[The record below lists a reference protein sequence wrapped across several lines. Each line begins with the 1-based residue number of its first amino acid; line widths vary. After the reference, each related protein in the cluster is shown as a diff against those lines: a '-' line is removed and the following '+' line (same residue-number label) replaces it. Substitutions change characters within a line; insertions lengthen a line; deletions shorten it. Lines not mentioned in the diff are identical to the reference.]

1 MPASDNTCTPAST
14 NNSAR
19 TTSTAAFGSRPESA
33 PTPRDSV
40 NTSSSSSTT
49 LPTPVPDTK
58 RVRPSRPAMPPIV
71 TGRAIAPPN
80 FQTPS
85 TPRAPALFSSSS
97 TSFAMA
103 QHHAYP
109 TPSSTLNNATPKT
122 PSSMSEWR
130 MIQMQLQ
137 QQDDLHY
144 SLTLPS
150 VSALSVNTTTTS
162 TLQTRSSVSYG
173 LTPVS
178 MAHSTTSLCSC
189 GGCAGGATP
198 TTMAPSV
205 GNQTPGPDSPA
216 VHKHLHPLSN
226 TLSPWTPVYQHQQN
240 NHSFLSSPTQGPPAQ
255 AQHQNQIHQ
264 IYNLY
269 SSSTSSDFIFQDA
282 YKNKTPGS
290 TATLNSEYAP
300 SSVDPSEF
308 ENNLY
313 GPSSAGSEAHL
324 NQFLQHFG
332 RSSPSQQQQR
342 LGGTKHCRN
351 CPVHNN
357 WRPSMAMGAGAG
369 SGSGSGRPSSPG
381 GVEMEFSV
389 SNSSVA
395 GSLNSMRASSPGP
408 FRSLSSKLAAT
419 TIRKLSISQKSLFN
433 ASKEDL
439 VGWQGS
445 PPDSNSKEN
454 ITQTESGQGT
464 LSGLVPPCG
473 CTCQGSYTSHNG
485 GSTGS
490 GEGSGSLSK
499 PSSSKTPSRLS
510 GLRRKD
516 KNKNRKSREMDYN
529 YSSRFVREE
538 FAQYNY
544 ERQIEDFQRAARVF
558 KEQKALTTAAA
569 AAAIAAEARAA
580 VAEASLSAAATAA
593 EEAAKAKKVTRERS
607 FSSSSTSLVITPIQE
622 SEEETPSKDMS
633 GERSLAPTAHHQTT
647 AHSSESAKIRKKS
660 LSRPGLLRSVSRPHR
675 RVGSSTGSVV
685 SSKSKKQSSNLSSI
699 SMSGSRG
706 SSIHNGKTDSSYL
719 ELGQVG
725 MGMGMDLKL
734 PGLGLPFES
743 GFGLDG
749 KLGDHNDSRE
759 PTRIDVRIAETTS
772 VFEDIPLRDMSSTS
786 PSGLPSPLSHL
797 FKDMSMPKKP
807 EDALS
812 FKGRTSNVSQDTR
825 HGGHTNP
832 MRGRSVHSTCSVDTV
847 SQQIAARHHQH
858 SRLNNISSVASLNS
872 PQGQPPCE
880 PGTPTNGGSSGCG
893 GGACS
898 SGANIVVE
906 NSPIQVVRA
915 TVGTVDDTSLPCFT
929 FRMWVLSTMFVVMGA
944 AISEYNF
951 FRSNSAYFS
960 IYFVQ
965 LASYFCGK
973 VMARL
978 LPTRVF
984 EIRFVG
990 LSWLVSKWRFFFGSD
1005 DTTEVG
1011 VNSGH
1016 SDNSTLSGNGRH
1028 VRMGSS
1034 GAVGGGPIRGTNRS
1048 GLSRSNITSTKTG
1061 PQSSNMTLG
1070 RGGHKEYSWSFTLNP
1085 GKFNMKEHMLIGI
1098 AAAAGCAPA
1107 YASNVIAIQS
1117 LVFNLP
1123 LSHIT
1128 GASLVLSSQCIG
1140 FSMAWLLF
1148 DYVIKPSVMIWPATL
1163 VNVSLYN
1170 TLHEHKVLTRWF
1182 TRMQLFWYAFLAIF
1196 VYQWLPKMFMPVLT
1210 SMALLCWIKPSNN
1223 VLRKLG
1229 SGYVGLGMGCVSLD
1243 WSIISGVGPL
1253 YTPWWAQAN
1262 FFVGLIVMLWIVT
1275 PIVYFCNYW
1284 SAMSYPIVSSNLYDN
1299 QAELYDI
1306 SKIVNKDLSFNLTMY
1321 EAYSPV
1327 IMTPYFAITYGT
1339 SFMAVVA
1346 SFIHVALYYGSDI
1359 WLIARTQCGRK
1370 MKRIRNS
1377 TFGRALSKLFLDK
1390 PFPSPKEIA
1399 VDSDHNEFAT
1409 TSAPKLNLTL
1419 NGLGT
1424 SGLDAY
1430 TLDGSR
1436 RNSESVSYRA
1446 DLEGGMAAGYGAE
1459 ERPSFQ
1465 QSSHYRQLSQPYDGF
1480 QASVHNRHHHHH
1492 HHHSSCDDDREQI
1505 PTEMFGTEDIHTR
1518 LMRAYPEIPGW
1529 WFGAMFVVCFTVAV
1543 VVCHTSD
1550 IQLPVY
1556 SLIIALLLAAVFAL
1570 PMAIIQALS
1579 SSQIGLNVL
1588 SEVVCGYLLPGNQLG
1603 NSVFKCYSYM
1613 ALYQCLNLTQG
1624 FKLGHYMK
1632 VPPRKI
1638 FIMVLYG
1645 TLLGAAVNLEVLHW
1659 ILTYNRQALFDADLR
1674 SGWSFRNLD
1683 LFFSASLLWGAIS
1696 PKRLFGNGSIYHF
1709 LPYCFLLGLF
1719 LPMPFYLMY
1728 RRYPPYGSVCKGS
1741 SLLPFL
1747 PRCQCPASL
1756 QRTSSL
1762 SSSSVQ
1768 AYPKP
1773 HHTNRP
1779 SLDQETKLANVKIE
1793 RRFLRWPLFRTRAN
1807 SHTHDDE
1814 LGDKSM
1820 ATMPLPPNE
1829 EAAPAQAPVLTP
1841 QPPHLYHGN
1850 PDSAWE
1856 GRLRR
1861 VPWHLVNM
1869 PLVCVGAS
1877 FVPQAPAS
1885 FVGSAGVVAF
1895 IFAFLVLRYRHEW
1908 WRRYTFVLAAAL
1920 DAGTQICNM
1929 AVFVV
1934 FSLILKGA
1942 VEFPSWFGNDEQNPE
1957 KCGVGDGYN

>member
-1 MPASDNTCTPAST
+1 
-14 NNSAR
+14 
-19 TTSTAAFGSRPESA
+19 
-33 PTPRDSV
+33 
-40 NTSSSSSTT
+40 
-49 LPTPVPDTK
+49 
-58 RVRPSRPAMPPIV
+58 
-71 TGRAIAPPN
+71 
-80 FQTPS
+80 
-85 TPRAPALFSSSS
+85 
-97 TSFAMA
+97 MA
-103 QHHAYP
+103 HHHAYP
-109 TPSSTLNNATPKT
+109 TPSALNATPKT

-130 MIQMQLQ
+130 MMQMQLQ
-137 QQDDLHY
+137 QQDDLHF

-150 VSALSVNTTTTS
+150 VSALSANTVTS
-162 TLQTRSSVSYG
+162 TTPSSSSQTRSPVSHYG
-173 LTPVS
+173 LTSVS
-178 MAHSTTSLCSC
+178 MAPVSATTASSCSC
-189 GGCAGGATP
+189 GGCTSGEAAIPMTI
-198 TTMAPSV
+198 APSL
-205 GNQTPGPDSPA
+205 GNQTPGPELPA
-216 VHKHLHPLSN
+216 VHKHLHSFSN
-226 TLSPWTPVYQHQQN
+226 TLSPSAPVYQQQN
-240 NHSFLSSPTQGPPAQ
+240 NHSFPSTPATGPPQ
-255 AQHQNQIHQ
+255 QHQTQINQ

-269 SSSTSSDFIFQDA
+269 SSSTTSDFFLQETN
-282 YKNKTPGS
+282 NKAPGS
-290 TATLNSEYAP
+290 TATVNSEYAP
-300 SSVDPSEF
+300 SSADPSEF
-308 ENNLY
+308 ENNMY

-324 NQFLQHFG
+324 TQFLPHSFG
-332 RSSPSQQQQR
+332 RSTSPSQQQP
-342 LGGTKHCRN
+342 GAKYCKN
-351 CPVHNN
+351 CPVHSR
-357 WRPSMAMGAGAG
+357 RPSMAVGPGPG
-369 SGSGSGRPSSPG
+369 GQGSGSGRPSSPG
-381 GVEMEFSV
+381 GDEMEHSV
-389 SNSSVA
+389 STSSMA
-395 GSLNSMRASSPGP
+395 GSSNSTRTSSPGL

-419 TIRKLSISQKSLFN
+419 TIRKMSISQKSLFS

-439 VGWQGS
+439 AWSAQGS
-445 PPDSNSKEN
+445 SQDNNSKEN
-454 ITQTESGQGT
+454 LLTEAGQGT
-464 LSGLVPPCG
+464 VSGVGPSCG
-473 CTCQGSYTSHNG
+473 CTCQGFSTFNGG
-485 GSTGS
+485 GSTGT
-490 GEGSGSLSK
+490 GEGGSLSK
-499 PSSSKTPSRLS
+499 PLSKTQSRL
-510 GLRRKD
+510 GNLRRKD
-516 KNKNRKSREMDYN
+516 KDKNKHRKSREMDYN

-593 EEAAKAKKVTRERS
+593 AAAEEEEEAAARAKKVMGEKSFS
-607 FSSSSTSLVITPIQE
+607 FSSASLAITPIQE
-622 SEEETPSKDMS
+622 EESPSTDTS
-633 GERSLAPTAHHQTT
+633 GEKSLATAHHQTT

-660 LSRPGLLRSVSRPHR
+660 LGRPGLLRSMSRPHR
-675 RVGSSTGSVV
+675 RVGSSSGSVV
-685 SSKSKKQSSNLSSI
+685 SNKGSKKSQTSNISSI

-706 SSIHNGKTDSSYL
+706 SSIPHGKSDSSYL

-734 PGLGLPFES
+734 PGLGLPFGS
-743 GFGLDG
+743 GFGLDNI
-749 KLGDHNDSRE
+749 LESDPYNDTRE
-759 PTRIDVRIAETTS
+759 PTKIEVRSVETATNGA
-772 VFEDIPLRDMSSTS
+772 FEEIPLRDMPSSSS
-786 PSGLPSPLSHL
+786 PGVPSPLSHL
-797 FKDMSMPKKP
+797 LKDIPMPKKP
-807 EDALS
+807 EDALG
-812 FKGRTSNVSQDTR
+812 FKGHTSNVSQDTR
-825 HGGHTNP
+825 HGYTNP
-832 MRGRSVHSTCSVDTV
+832 LRGRSVHSACSVDTV

-858 SRLNNISSVASLNS
+858 SRLHNLSNVASLS
-872 PQGQPPCE
+872 SQVQGAPPCHV
-880 PGTPTNGGSSGCG
+880 PTANGGSAGCSG
-893 GGACS
+893 GGTCS
-898 SGANIVVE
+898 STGNNIVVE

-929 FRMWVLSTMFVVMGA
+929 FRMWVLSTMFVIMGA

-973 VMARL
+973 AMARW

-984 EIRFVG
+984 EIQLVG

-1028 VRMGSS
+1028 VRGGSS
-1034 GAVGGGPIRGTNRS
+1034 GAVGGGAIQGMSRS
-1048 GLSRSNITSTKTG
+1048 GLSRSNIASTKVA
-1061 PQSSNMTLG
+1061 QSSNMTLG
-1070 RGGHKEYSWSFTLNP
+1070 RGRKEYSWSFTLNP

-1117 LVFNLP
+1117 LVFSSP
-1123 LSHIT
+1123 LGSLT
-1128 GASLVLSSQCIG
+1128 GAGLVLSSQCIG

-1182 TRMQLFWYAFLAIF
+1182 TRMQLFWYAFFAIF
-1196 VYQWLPKMFMPVLT
+1196 LYQWLPKMFMPVLT
-1210 SMALLCWIKPSNN
+1210 SMALLCWIKPSSN

-1229 SGYVGLGMGCVSLD
+1229 SGYVGLGMGCISLD

-1262 FFVGLIVMLWIVT
+1262 FFVGLIAMLWIVT
-1275 PIVYFCNYW
+1275 PIVYFSNYW

-1359 WLIARTQCGRK
+1359 WLIAKTQCGRK
-1370 MKRIRNS
+1370 LRRIRTSRIGRTLSRLSQGKTSSS
-1377 TFGRALSKLFLDK
+1377 T
-1390 PFPSPKEIA
+1390 SPKELGL
-1399 VDSDHNEFAT
+1399 DSQDHTGFGA
-1409 TSAPKLNLTL
+1409 TSAPNMNLTM
-1419 NGLGT
+1419 
-1424 SGLDAY
+1424 SGVGELSALDAY

-1436 RNSESVSYRA
+1436 RNSESVSFRA
-1446 DLEGGMAAGYGAE
+1446 DLEGGKAAVGHGAE

-1465 QSSHYRQLSQPYDGF
+1465 QSSHYRQLSQQYDGF
-1480 QASVHNRHHHHH
+1480 QAT
-1492 HHHSSCDDDREQI
+1492 CEDDREQI
-1505 PTEMFGTEDIHTR
+1505 PTEMFGSEDIHTR

-1529 WFGAMFVVCFTVAV
+1529 WFAVMFVVCFIAAV
-1543 VVCHTSD
+1543 IVCKTSE

-1556 SLIIALLLAAVFAL
+1556 ALIIALLLAAVFAL

-1645 TLLGAAVNLEVLHW
+1645 TFLGAAVNLEVLHW

-1696 PKRLFGNGSIYHF
+1696 PKHLFGDGSIYHF
-1709 LPYCFLLGLF
+1709 LPYCFLIGLF
-1719 LPMPFYLMY
+1719 LPVPFYLMY
-1728 RRYPPYGSVCKGS
+1728 RHYPPYGSVCKGTS
-1741 SLLPFL
+1741 SLPFL
-1747 PRCQCPASL
+1747 PKCQCPASH
-1756 QRTSSL
+1756 QQT
-1762 SSSSVQ
+1762 SSSSTRDGVQ
-1768 AYPKP
+1768 GDASLYPKP

-1779 SLDQETKLANVKIE
+1779 SLDQETKLASVKID
-1793 RRFLRWPLFRTRAN
+1793 RHFCWPFRTHA
-1807 SHTHDDE
+1807 SSAHKHDQ
-1814 LGDKSM
+1814 LNDKSV
-1820 ATMPLPPNE
+1820 TSNE
-1829 EAAPAQAPVLTP
+1829 EHSSASISSQAP
-1841 QPPHLYHGN
+1841 PPPPSHLYYGN

-1861 VPWHLVNM
+1861 VPWHLFNM

-1885 FVGSAGVVAF
+1885 FVGSAGIVAF

>member
-1 MPASDNTCTPAST
+1 
-14 NNSAR
+14 
-19 TTSTAAFGSRPESA
+19 
-33 PTPRDSV
+33 
-40 NTSSSSSTT
+40 
-49 LPTPVPDTK
+49 
-58 RVRPSRPAMPPIV
+58 
-71 TGRAIAPPN
+71 
-80 FQTPS
+80 
-85 TPRAPALFSSSS
+85 
-97 TSFAMA
+97 
-103 QHHAYP
+103 
-109 TPSSTLNNATPKT
+109 
-122 PSSMSEWR
+122 
-130 MIQMQLQ
+130 
-137 QQDDLHY
+137 
-144 SLTLPS
+144 
-150 VSALSVNTTTTS
+150 
-162 TLQTRSSVSYG
+162 
-173 LTPVS
+173 
-178 MAHSTTSLCSC
+178 
-189 GGCAGGATP
+189 
-198 TTMAPSV
+198 
-205 GNQTPGPDSPA
+205 
-216 VHKHLHPLSN
+216 
-226 TLSPWTPVYQHQQN
+226 
-240 NHSFLSSPTQGPPAQ
+240 
-255 AQHQNQIHQ
+255 
-264 IYNLY
+264 
-269 SSSTSSDFIFQDA
+269 
-282 YKNKTPGS
+282 
-290 TATLNSEYAP
+290 
-300 SSVDPSEF
+300 
-308 ENNLY
+308 
-313 GPSSAGSEAHL
+313 
-324 NQFLQHFG
+324 
-332 RSSPSQQQQR
+332 
-342 LGGTKHCRN
+342 
-351 CPVHNN
+351 
-357 WRPSMAMGAGAG
+357 
-369 SGSGSGRPSSPG
+369 
-381 GVEMEFSV
+381 MEFSV
-389 SNSSVA
+389 SNSSMA
-395 GSLNSMRASSPGP
+395 GSSNSMRTSSPGP

-433 ASKEDL
+433 VSKEDL
-439 VGWQGS
+439 AVSAQGS
-445 PPDSNSKEN
+445 SPDNNSKEN
-454 ITQTESGQGT
+454 LLTEAGQVTMSGVGP
-464 LSGLVPPCG
+464 SCG
-473 CTCQGSYTSHNG
+473 CACQGLNSYNGG

-490 GEGSGSLSK
+490 GEGGSLSK
-499 PSSSKTPSRLS
+499 PLSKTQSRL

-529 YSSRFVREE
+529 YSSHFVREE

-544 ERQIEDFQRAARVF
+544 ERQIDDFQRAARVF

-580 VAEASLSAAATAA
+580 VAQASLSAAATAA
-593 EEAAKAKKVTRERS
+593 AAAEEARTKKTLGEKS
-607 FSSSSTSLVITPIQE
+607 FSSSSTSLAITPIQE
-622 SEEETPSKDMS
+622 EESPSTEGS
-633 GERSLAPTAHHQTT
+633 GEKSLPTILHQTT

-660 LSRPGLLRSVSRPHR
+660 LSRPALLRSMSRPHR
-675 RVGSSTGSVV
+675 RVGSSSGSAIGSKGGKRTQV
-685 SSKSKKQSSNLSSI
+685 SNISSI

-706 SSIHNGKTDSSYL
+706 SSIHNGKSDSSYL

-734 PGLGLPFES
+734 PGLGLPFGS

-749 KLGDHNDSRE
+749 MLGSDPFNDPRE
-759 PTRIDVRIAETTS
+759 PAKIDVRSVETAANS
-772 VFEDIPLRDMSSTS
+772 AFEDIALRDMSSTS
-786 PSGLPSPLSHL
+786 LTGPPSPLSHL
-797 FKDMSMPKKP
+797 IKDMPMPRKP

-812 FKGRTSNVSQDTR
+812 LKGRTSNVSQDTR
-825 HGGHTNP
+825 HGHTNP
-832 MRGRSVHSTCSVDTV
+832 MRGRSVHSACSVDTV

-858 SRLNNISSVASLNS
+858 SRLHNLSNVASPS
-872 PQGQPPCE
+872 SQAQGPPPCDV
-880 PGTPTNGGSSGCG
+880 PTINGGSSGCSG

-898 SGANIVVE
+898 STGNNIVVE

-929 FRMWVLSTMFVVMGA
+929 FRMWVLSTMFVIMGA

-973 VMARL
+973 AMARC

-984 EIRFVG
+984 EIRLVG
-990 LSWLVSKWRFFFGSD
+990 LRWLISKWQFFFGSD

-1028 VRMGSS
+1028 VRDGSS

-1048 GLSRSNITSTKTG
+1048 GLSRSNITSTKAA
-1061 PQSSNMTLG
+1061 QSSSMTLG
-1070 RGGHKEYSWSFTLNP
+1070 RGRKEYSWSFTLNP

-1117 LVFNLP
+1117 LVFSSP
-1123 LSHIT
+1123 LGNIT
-1128 GASLVLSSQCIG
+1128 GAGLVLSSQCIG

-1182 TRMQLFWYAFLAIF
+1182 TRMQLFWYAFFAIF
-1196 VYQWLPKMFMPVLT
+1196 LYQWLPKMFMPVLT
-1210 SMALLCWIKPSNN
+1210 SMALLCWIKPSSN

-1229 SGYVGLGMGCVSLD
+1229 SGYVGLGMGCISLD

-1262 FFVGLIVMLWIVT
+1262 FFVGLIAMLWIVT
-1275 PIVYFCNYW
+1275 PIVYFTNYW

-1359 WLIARTQCGRK
+1359 WLIAKTQCGRK
-1370 MKRIRNS
+1370 LRRIRNS
-1377 TFGRALSKLFLDK
+1377 KIGRALSKLLQDK
-1390 PFPSPKEIA
+1390 TSSTFSHKEIDL
-1399 VDSDHNEFAT
+1399 DSQDHTGFGT
-1409 TSAPKLNLTL
+1409 TSAPKVNLTL
-1419 NGLGT
+1419 
-1424 SGLDAY
+1424 SGVGALSALDAY
-1430 TLDGSR
+1430 MLDGSR
-1436 RNSESVSYRA
+1436 RNSESVSFRA
-1446 DLEGGMAAGYGAE
+1446 DLEGGMAAGHSLDD
-1459 ERPSFQ
+1459 RPSFQ
-1465 QSSHYRQLSQPYDGF
+1465 QSSHYRQLSQQYDGF
-1480 QASVHNRHHHHH
+1480 QV
-1492 HHHSSCDDDREQI
+1492 
-1505 PTEMFGTEDIHTR
+1505 T
-1518 LMRAYPEIPGW
+1518 
-1529 WFGAMFVVCFTVAV
+1529 AV
-1543 VVCHTSD
+1543 
-1550 IQLPVY
+1550 
-1556 SLIIALLLAAVFAL
+1556 VFAL

-1696 PKRLFGNGSIYHF
+1696 PKRLFGDGSIYHF
-1709 LPYCFLLGLF
+1709 LPYCFLIGVL
-1719 LPMPFYLMY
+1719 LPVPFYLMY
-1728 RRYPPYGSVCKGS
+1728 RHFPPYGSICKGTS
-1741 SLLPFL
+1741 SLPFL
-1747 PRCQCPASL
+1747 PKCQCPASH
-1756 QRTSSL
+1756 QQT
-1762 SSSSVQ
+1762 SSSSGTRD
-1768 AYPKP
+1768 YPLGPSGINGDTSPYSKL
-1773 HHTNRP
+1773 HRTNRP
-1779 SLDQETKLANVKIE
+1779 SLDQETTFASVKID
-1793 RRFLRWPLFRTRAN
+1793 RRFCWPFRTRTN
-1807 SHTHDDE
+1807 SAHQLDE
-1814 LGDKSM
+1814 LNDKSV
-1820 ATMPLPPNE
+1820 TPNE
-1829 EAAPAQAPVLTP
+1829 EPSAASPQAASAP
-1841 QPPHLYHGN
+1841 PPHLYYGN

-1861 VPWHLVNM
+1861 VPWHLVNT